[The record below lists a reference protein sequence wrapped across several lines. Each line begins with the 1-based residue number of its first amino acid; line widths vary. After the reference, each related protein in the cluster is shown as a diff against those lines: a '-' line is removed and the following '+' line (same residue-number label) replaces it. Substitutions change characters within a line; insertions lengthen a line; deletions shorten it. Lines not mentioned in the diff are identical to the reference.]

1 MNKYELLKQEMLLL
15 ANELN
20 IQKELYYQKSHNSG
34 IFAAGLYKGHGDQA
48 DKVSQQIR
56 QRIKEVEKYNCRQIA

>member
-34 IFAAGLYKGHGDQA
+34 IFAAGLYKGYGDQA
-48 DKVSQQIR
+48 DKISQQIR
-56 QRIKEVEKYNCRQIA
+56 QRSQLPTT

>member
-20 IQKELYYQKSHNSG
+20 IQKELYYLYYQKSHNSG

-56 QRIKEVEKYNCRQIA
+56 QRIKEVEKIQL